1 MWIEFSE
8 LDFKLLVLLIFPIFI
23 TIENYTSA
31 LYLKEN
37 GSNILFFAF
46 NNFLSYILSFI
57 FLLISRYQS
66 KPKIVE
72 QESKIENEDN
82 NSNNNDLD
90 LNKSLTMNQ
99 SLINSKRLSLNKE
112 MINEIDELKKKINK
126 KRKNKGIIYLVLL
139 CAIGLLSHFYRYFF
153 ENDKLTFA
161 KQSVGVF
168 FEITFYV
175 SLSYLIL
182 KQKLYKHNYTSL
194 IIIAVSLVIIFIISI
209 FYNDGKYIIYSFLY
223 YIFYSLGFSLYD
235 VLEKKYMN
243 DLYQAPY
250 FMMLVIGI
258 VNSFILIIYD
268 VFAYNLNPG
277 ISGIIIGFQNNI
289 TSAGKFFAYVLDI
302 IVNFIW
308 NLGIWLTVYYFT
320 PCHFFISEYIAEYIK
335 YLIDIRNS
343 ESDFYSAGNAII
355 FSLLYF
361 INFFCFLVFNEVVIL
376 NFWNLDYN
384 TKKRIRERMKIDD
397 DYIKK
402 EFPLININLDDS
414 IDDINE

>member
-8 LDFKLLVLLIFPIFI
+8 LDYKLLVLLIFPIFI

-37 GSNILFFAF
+37 GSNFLFFTF
-46 NNFLSYILSFI
+46 KNFISYILSFI

-99 SLINSKRLSLNKE
+99 SLIYSKRLSLSKE
-112 MINEIDELKKKINK
+112 MNNEIDELKKKINK

-153 ENDKLTFA
+153 ENDKFTFA

-235 VLEKKYMN
+235 VLGKKYMN

-343 ESDFYSAGNAII
+343 E
-355 FSLLYF
+355 
-361 INFFCFLVFNEVVIL
+361 
-376 NFWNLDYN
+376 
-384 TKKRIRERMKIDD
+384 
-397 DYIKK
+397 
-402 EFPLININLDDS
+402 
-414 IDDINE
+414 